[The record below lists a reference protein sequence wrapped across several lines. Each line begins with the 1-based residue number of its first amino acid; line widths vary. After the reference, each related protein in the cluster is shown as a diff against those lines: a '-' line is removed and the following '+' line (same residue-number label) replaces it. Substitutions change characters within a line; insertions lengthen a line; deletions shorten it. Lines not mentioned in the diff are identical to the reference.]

1 MADTSPKWL
10 RRFNHQ
16 SRRQPLFPRYLLVH
30 RLTNTCRIAMDLACR
45 ISYSWTLRSQ
55 DLAQDHH
62 NATGEPNIADSKL
75 QFPSRL
81 LGFPVASLITR
92 IAVLN
97 KVCNI
102 KNPSIN
108 YTTAHNDQTK
118 ASVLQ
123 DFPHCL
129 DHLCASDAADARH
142 IGVPFHRMSC
152 KTCPLFSGMIN

>member
-10 RRFNHQ
+10 RRLNHQ
-16 SRRQPLFPRYLLVH
+16 SRRQPLFPRHLLVH

-62 NATGEPNIADSKL
+62 NATGEPKIADSKL

-81 LGFPVASLITR
+81 LGFPVAGLPELLCS
-92 IAVLN
+92 
-97 KVCNI
+97 I
-102 KNPSIN
+102 KCAKTIPSIN
-108 YTTAHNDQTK
+108 YTTTHNDETK
-118 ASVLQ
+118 VSLLQ
-123 DFPHCL
+123 HFPHGL

-142 IGVPFHRMSC
+142 IGVPFHRLSC
-152 KTCPLFSGMIN
+152 NTCPLFCGMIN